1 MKEEK
6 EIGLDEMI
14 NTVQPKAIEP
24 SK

>member
-14 NTVQPKAIEP
+14 NTVQQKAIEP